1 MVKLAFWDTVGEAYR
16 FVFTQ
21 PLTIMRAGWAVLAID
36 FVNLLLPAAGIKSA
50 ALQVL
55 LAVIVY
61 VLFIG
66 IAVAWHIALARA
78 ILLGESSWLAALRFH
93 RRQWRLIGVSLLF
106 TVLVGVPVAIGAIAV
121 AVAHPAGIV
130 VAPFAIVFLAL
141 CIVVIAAGVRFYL
154 VIPAIAIDDPAKAI
168 RAAWRRGQRN
178 TLRLFFGVLICL
190 LPVFLIVWIGAF
202 AFFSRWIG
210 FLNNGNAPDPNA
222 ALGFFF
228 RSHPAM
234 LAAIAGGGTLL
245 SLLASALFIA
255 FYALAYRQ
263 IAANW
268 NPPPAIAARL
278 ET

>member
-21 PLTIMRAGWAVLAID
+21 PLTILRAGWAVLAID

-66 IAVAWHIALARA
+66 IAVA
-78 ILLGESSWLAALRFH
+78 
-93 RRQWRLIGVSLLF
+93 
-106 TVLVGVPVAIGAIAV
+106 
-121 AVAHPAGIV
+121 
-130 VAPFAIVFLAL
+130 
-141 CIVVIAAGVRFYL
+141 
-154 VIPAIAIDDPAKAI
+154 
-168 RAAWRRGQRN
+168 
-178 TLRLFFGVLICL
+178 
-190 LPVFLIVWIGAF
+190 
-202 AFFSRWIG
+202 
-210 FLNNGNAPDPNA
+210 
-222 ALGFFF
+222 
-228 RSHPAM
+228 
-234 LAAIAGGGTLL
+234 
-245 SLLASALFIA
+245 
-255 FYALAYRQ
+255 ALAYRQ